1 MGVIQ
6 RYLMGEDRPHPKYE
20 EWVIEQNADKRVH
33 IHLKNIRVDM
43 TFDAYNQLHDG
54 IKHAYENSK

>member
-20 EWVIEQNADKRVH
+20 EWVIEQNTDKRVH

-43 TFDAYNQLHDG
+43 TFDAYSQLHDG
-54 IKHAYENSK
+54 IKQ